1 MDKIC
6 TVQESLGLVEYG
18 LITFPNTILKLL
30 KAGTF
35 DGKQLADSW
44 KLMFDKADSIQPVII
59 PELIENPFK
68 VTFVIGKELVG
79 IIITIVE
86 PAGIPSVIWI
96 FRV

>member
-1 MDKIC
+1 
-6 TVQESLGLVEYG
+6 
-18 LITFPNTILKLL
+18 
-30 KAGTF
+30 
-35 DGKQLADSW
+35 
-44 KLMFDKADSIQPVII
+44 MFDKADSIQPVII